1 MELPKPGAS
10 LLSLLS
16 PVDGLQHYST
26 KIEAEMKLLKYVKPH
41 DQAQL
46 ENLYKKS
53 IRQKS
58 ESTAQKLTIQGPSF
72 EIQFEN

>member
-1 MELPKPGAS
+1 MELPKPRAC

-26 KIEAEMKLLKYVKPH
+26 KIEAELKLLKYVKPH

-46 ENLYKKS
+46 QYDYKKS
-53 IRQKS
+53 IQQKS
-58 ESTAQKLTIQGPSF
+58 DSIAQKLTIQGPSF